1 MKVLILTCKTGQ
13 GHNSSAAAIKQSF
26 DARGIPCDIADNVAF
41 MSKLGSKMMDKAFT
55 GIYLHMPK
63 FFDHGY
69 GKVNFNI
76 LGTSSAEMFADTL
89 VTFSG
94 KLRKHI
100 AKEGYTHVICVH
112 LLSAVMISAMNKK
125 KPLGVKTSF
134 LSTDYTML
142 PFIETTR
149 LDQYFLPHRDLADLF
164 VQMGLPRENLV
175 DTGIPVRSQFLNYE
189 RNKAH
194 ERGKLGLPTDAK
206 VVFIMG
212 GSMGCGPIEELVK
225 SIASVGGDDLRV
237 LVSCGTNDKLLHS
250 LEKLDDKRITPF
262 RYSDNVPGI
271 MTASDVFVTKP
282 GGVSITEAGVMAMP
296 TVLLNAIGG
305 CETPNYNFFISHGFA
320 EGAKDVADAARI
332 CSELLSDSE
341 RREAIRERLTK
352 DFSRHSADEIAEAVV
367 AQGLR
372 Q

>member
-26 DARGIPCDIADNVAF
+26 DSREIECDVADNVAF

-55 GIYLHMPK
+55 GIYRHMPK
-63 FFDHGY
+63 FFDKGY
-69 GKVNFNI
+69 GKVNFRI
-76 LGTSSAEMFADTL
+76 FGMSSAEMFARTL
-89 VTFSG
+89 LLFSR
-94 KLRKHI
+94 KLRRHI
-100 AKEGYTHVICVH
+100 TENGYTHVICVH

-142 PFIETTR
+142 PFIETTV

-164 VQMGLPRENLV
+164 TEMGLPRENLV
-175 DTGIPVRSQFLNYE
+175 DTGIPVRSQFLECE
-189 RNKAH
+189 RNKAE
-194 ERGKLGLPTDAK
+194 ERAKLNIPNDAK

-225 SIASVGGDDLRV
+225 SIAEVGGDDLRV

-250 LEKLDDKRITPF
+250 LSKLSDERITPF
-262 RYSDNVPGI
+262 RYSDNIPGI
-271 MTASDVFVTKP
+271 LTAADVFVTKP
-282 GGVSITEAGVMAMP
+282 GGVSITEAGVMAIP

-305 CETPNYNFFISHGFA
+305 CETPNFNFFISHGFA
-320 EGAKDVADAARI
+320 EGAKDVTDVAKI
-332 CSELLSDSE
+332 CSELLDSPE
-341 RREAIRERLTK
+341 RREVIKSRLNE
-352 DFSRHSADEIAEAVV
+352 DFNRHSADKIAEAVIATTDV
-367 AQGLR
+367 
-372 Q
+372 